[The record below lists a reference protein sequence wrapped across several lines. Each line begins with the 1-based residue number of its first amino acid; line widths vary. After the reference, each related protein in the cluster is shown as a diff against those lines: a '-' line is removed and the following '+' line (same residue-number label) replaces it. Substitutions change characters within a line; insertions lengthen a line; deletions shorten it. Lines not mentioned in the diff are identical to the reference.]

1 VRRAEASLQST
12 TVIVPVTHATRQHPW
27 RWPDLRG
34 SGPTPCALAQLVSI
48 RSHTVAAR
56 LVFTAPPLTLRVT
69 TPILEVFPHTNCR
82 LMSLMT
88 SDSTLHGLSF
98 TFSAPL
104 ICLTKIWL
112 ASHEIHP
119 RYPPHPFIT
128 HRVHSQLSSPTPFG
142 ASPPRDTHVPP
153 SWFLSISTIS
163 SAMRLEYLATRTR
176 RGSLRF

>member
-34 SGPTPCALAQLVSI
+34 SGPTPCALTQLVSI

-69 TPILEVFPHTNCR
+69 TPILEVFLHTNCR

-98 TFSAPL
+98 TFGAPL
-104 ICLTKIWL
+104 ICLTIIWL

-119 RYPPHPFIT
+119 RYPRIRSSLIASTPSCRHRHLSARRHHATHTFRPHGFSPSR
-128 HRVHSQLSSPTPFG
+128 RVTPQ
-142 ASPPRDTHVPP
+142 
-153 SWFLSISTIS
+153 
-163 SAMRLEYLATRTR
+163 
-176 RGSLRF
+176 